1 MHRVQHRSSHYFP
14 CRLTEEAVK
23 IAIRLDD
30 IAPGMD
36 WDKFMRFKALM
47 DQYYVKPLYGIVP
60 DNQDPKL
67 ALNSARQDFWEL
79 ARRWQERDGW
89 VPALHGL
96 HHVYLTQEGG
106 LFPLN
111 HQSEFAGL
119 PYETQEQMIRCGKT
133 ILENHGIVTQI
144 FMAPSHTYDRSTI
157 KALKACGFTSMTD
170 GFGTSPYE
178 YLGMKFYPISFY
190 QKKSLKDRNKNH
202 VITFVVHTA
211 TLTENDFARYEKI
224 FREQD
229 MLPYRELLYYSA
241 AKRTA
246 AGALCEHMMAKI
258 KYAAAHAKRH

>member
-1 MHRVQHRSSHYFP
+1 M
-14 CRLTEEAVK
+14 K

-47 DQYYVKPLYGIVP
+47 DQYYVKPLFGIVP

-67 ALNSARQDFWEL
+67 AQMPPRQDFWEL
-79 ARRWQERDGW
+79 ARGWQERDGW

-96 HHVYLTQEGG
+96 HHVYLTKEGG

-111 HQSEFAGL
+111 RQSEFAGL
-119 PYETQEQMIRCGKT
+119 PYTVQEQMIRSGRT

-144 FMAPSHTYDRSTI
+144 FMAPSHTYDRNTI
-157 KALKACGFTSMTD
+157 KALKACGFTAMTD

-190 QKKSLKDRNKNH
+190 QKKSLEDTDSSH
-202 VITFVVHTA
+202 VTTFVVHTA
-211 TLTENDFARYEKI
+211 TLTEDDFARYEKI
-224 FREQD
+224 FREHD
-229 MLPYRELLYYSA
+229 MLPYRELLYYPA
-241 AKRTA
+241 VKRTA
-246 AGALCEHMMAKI
+246 AGALCERMKAKA
-258 KYAAAHAKRH
+258 KYTAAHAGKH